1 MRVEKI
7 GDELVV
13 RLPAE
18 FVEARQVREGDE
30 VLVTPAVS
38 RAPAKSKEEIRAAL
52 ARIRA
57 MGPLIPADFKF
68 DREEAN
74 ERR

>member
-7 GDELVV
+7 GNELVV
-13 RLPAE
+13 RLPTE

-30 VLVTPAVS
+30 VFVTPAVS
-38 RAPAKSKEEIRAAL
+38 RPTAKSKEEIQAAL